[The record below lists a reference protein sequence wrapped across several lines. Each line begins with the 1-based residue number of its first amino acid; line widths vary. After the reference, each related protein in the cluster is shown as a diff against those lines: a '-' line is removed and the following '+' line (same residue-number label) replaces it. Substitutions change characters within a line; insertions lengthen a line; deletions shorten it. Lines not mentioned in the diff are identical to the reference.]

1 MFSVFEVYCQD
12 LLFSVLS
19 SLIYQ
24 STPWAF
30 KKHEICTRLP
40 KTHFAPDFDFATLMA
55 YLVSGCFDFV
65 THHFQTDSEAL
76 SRGLDNSI
84 SSQQRNLYILNIKSY
99 QIFRD
104 LGDGTYKQ
112 VSLEEYIDIWLCYY
126 PYRYQRFMGYFSQN
140 FQPIISEHHVLPG
153 YLVYPVPVIVNN
165 ANLDLSRG
173 KLEEPTSY
181 VLIVL
186 DNQYPPQLK
195 SVRPISIS
203 DVERYRKRC

>member
-1 MFSVFEVYCQD
+1 MLSVNSPPQAVVPMRTEG
-12 LLFSVLS
+12 
-19 SLIYQ
+19 
-24 STPWAF
+24 
-30 KKHEICTRLP
+30 
-40 KTHFAPDFDFATLMA
+40 FATLMA

-65 THHFQTDSEAL
+65 IYHFQTNSEAL

-112 VSLEEYIDIWLCYY
+112 ISLEEYIDIWLCYY
-126 PYRYQRFMGYFSQN
+126 PYRYPRFMGYFSQN

-153 YLVYPVPVIVNN
+153 YLVYPVPVIVNDT
-165 ANLDLSRG
+165 NLDLSRG

-203 DVERYRKRC
+203 DVERYRKGC